1 MELHGIVHQSESSLA
16 ECTIWI
22 SRSPVPSC
30 STPRFNQHSDAG
42 ANHDDYPWGEGGAA
56 MGGGGP
62 WGGAIHTESLLV
74 VGDAIHEDTSRR
86 ANCGE
91 SSASSASNRGVEIDG

>member
-42 ANHDDYPWGEGGAA
+42 ANRDDYPWGEGE
-56 MGGGGP
+56 P

-91 SSASSASNRGVEIDG
+91 SSASSVSNRGVEIDG